1 VRRRHHPK
9 HDKIGSALET
19 IPAWRQPS
27 GSLQASP
34 PGAWRRPERRNA
46 MRTLAQSAYLESEF
60 GTLSELPSAGTP
72 LENPYVYDASAREL
86 KAMAS
91 QGLVKIV
98 EERRL
103 DVGPEGLISHL
114 TFERLR

>member
-1 VRRRHHPK
+1 
-9 HDKIGSALET
+9 
-19 IPAWRQPS
+19 
-27 GSLQASP
+27 
-34 PGAWRRPERRNA
+34 
-46 MRTLAQSAYLESEF
+46 MRTLAQSAYIESEF
-60 GTLSELPSAGTP
+60 GILCELPSVGTP

-98 EERRL
+98 EERRHRE
-103 DVGPEGLISHL
+103 GPGELISRL

>member
-1 VRRRHHPK
+1 
-9 HDKIGSALET
+9 
-19 IPAWRQPS
+19 
-27 GSLQASP
+27 
-34 PGAWRRPERRNA
+34 

-60 GTLSELPSAGTP
+60 GALSELPNVGTS
-72 LENPYVYDASAREL
+72 LENPYVYDASAKEL

-98 EERRL
+98 EEQG
-103 DVGPEGLISHL
+103 DDASGLIRRL

>member
-1 VRRRHHPK
+1 
-9 HDKIGSALET
+9 
-19 IPAWRQPS
+19 
-27 GSLQASP
+27 
-34 PGAWRRPERRNA
+34 
-46 MRTLAQSAYLESEF
+46 MRTLAQSAYLDSEC
-60 GTLSELPSAGTP
+60 GTLSELQSVGTP

-86 KAMAS
+86 KVMAS

-103 DVGPEGLISHL
+103 HEGLGGLISRL

>member
-1 VRRRHHPK
+1 MAAHSSDPDLAATQRFAFWLHP
-9 HDKIGSALET
+9 GA
-19 IPAWRQPS
+19 S
-27 GSLQASP
+27 GSPRA
-34 PGAWRRPERRNA
+34 EIA
-46 MRTLAQSAYLESEF
+46 MRTLAQSAYLDSEF
-60 GTLSELPSAGTP
+60 GTLSELASVGTP

-98 EERRL
+98 EERHRS
-103 DVGPEGLISHL
+103 DGPGELISRL

>member
-1 VRRRHHPK
+1 
-9 HDKIGSALET
+9 
-19 IPAWRQPS
+19 
-27 GSLQASP
+27 
-34 PGAWRRPERRNA
+34 

-60 GTLSELPSAGTP
+60 GALSELPGAGTA

-86 KAMAS
+86 KVMAS

-98 EERRL
+98 EERWR
-103 DVGPEGLISHL
+103 DQGPEGLISRL